1 MLLIRV
7 DKPRWDWNTDDS
19 PWVPPDD
26 IPAAPLTDLR
36 TSANSELS
44 IWYVEDNR
52 SNLARIVA
60 TLAGTRD
67 HSDKFD
73 FALFPEAVLTQAQIQ
88 SKDSLGNSADR
99 DANSSWHRDLVEL
112 TASKLSTLVKL
123 IREQGEIE
131 RRFEKQVIELIADGV
146 KQGWIE
152 AQRLKP
158 SLRKAVLGT

>member
-1 MLLIRV
+1 MLLIRI

-19 PWVPPDD
+19 PWIPPGD

-36 TSANSELS
+36 TSPNSELS
-44 IWYVEDNR
+44 VWYVEDNR
-52 SNLARIVA
+52 SNLARIIA
-60 TLAGTRD
+60 ALAGTRD

-88 SKDSLGNSADR
+88 WNTSLGNSADR
-99 DANSSWHRDLVEL
+99 DANSSWHRDLIEL
-112 TASKLSTLVKL
+112 TASKLSTLARL

-131 RRFEKQVIELIADGV
+131 RRFEKQVVELIADGIE
-146 KQGWIE
+146 QGWIE

-158 SLRKAVLGT
+158 SLRRAVLGS

>member
-1 MLLIRV
+1 VLLIRV
-7 DKPRWDWNTDDS
+7 DKPRWDWSSDDS
-19 PWVPPDD
+19 PWVPPGD

-36 TSANSELS
+36 TSPNSELS
-44 IWYVEDNR
+44 VWYVEDNR

-60 TLAGTRD
+60 ALAGTRD

-73 FALFPEAVLTQAQIQ
+73 FALFPEAVLTHAQIQ
-88 SKDSLGNSADR
+88 WENSSGNSADR

-112 TASKLSTLVKL
+112 TASKLSTLVRL

-131 RRFEKQVIELIADGV
+131 RRFEKQIIELVADGV

-152 AQRLKP
+152 VQRLKP
-158 SLRKAVLGT
+158 SLRRSVLGS

>member
-1 MLLIRV
+1 VLLIRV

-19 PWVPPDD
+19 PWIRPGD

-36 TSANSELS
+36 TSQNSELS
-44 IWYVEDNR
+44 VWYIENNR

-60 TLAGTRD
+60 ALAGTRD

-112 TASKLSTLVKL
+112 TASKLSTLVRL
-123 IREQGEIE
+123 MREQGEIE
-131 RRFEKQVIELIADGV
+131 RRFEKQVIELIANGV

>member
-7 DKPRWDWNTDDS
+7 DKPRWDWNTDNS
-19 PWVPPDD
+19 PWVPPGD

-44 IWYVEDNR
+44 IWYIENNR

-60 TLAGTRD
+60 ALAGTRD

-73 FALFPEAVLTQAQIQ
+73 FALFPEAVLTQAQIR